1 MNINQPRSFG
11 VEVIG
16 FDCASADIDH
26 ATLAHYIARDE
37 GIAVKSLVGEQGTK
51 LDARDHRL
59 YANRIET
66 VPRQQHEV
74 DKITQRI
81 GQRENLGGHVALGAA
96 YGLILSPPFA
106 PCP

>member
-1 MNINQPRSFG
+1 MNINQPRPFG

-26 ATLAHYIARDE
+26 ATLAHHIARDD

-51 LDARDHRL
+51 LDARDQRF
-59 YANRIET
+59 YDNRIET

-81 GQRENLGGHVALGAA
+81 GQGGNLGGNAALGAA